1 MEVGVPAGALVG
13 FCAALVRT
21 TAWVTVCP
29 PFNAPAIPMR
39 IRIGLATAI
48 AFVAAEDLRRT
59 GGATDGVDGLAA
71 GSFIV
76 ALLVQALAGLA
87 LGFAVYVLFSAIQA
101 AGELIDLQ
109 VGFSI
114 GAVFDP
120 LSGAQASPI
129 GRLHQML
136 ALVLLLAMNGHVMVV
151 AGYLRSVEAVPDG
164 TVDLA
169 VLGDELLHVLG
180 AFMVAAI
187 EISLPVLAALFC
199 TEVALGLIG
208 KAAPQMNIFVL
219 GFAAKTV
226 VAFALVGMT
235 LVLLPEATESVV
247 GRAVTGVA
255 RAFG

>member
-1 MEVGVPAGALVG
+1 MEVGIPAGTLVG

-21 TAWVTVCP
+21 TAWISVCP
-29 PFNAPAIPMR
+29 PFNAPAIPRR
-39 IRIGLATAI
+39 IRVGLATAI
-48 AFVAAEDLRRT
+48 AFVIAKDLSTAEGINGLGT
-59 GGATDGVDGLAA
+59 GG
-71 GSFIV
+71 FIV
-76 ALLVQALAGLA
+76 ALLIQALAGLA
-87 LGFAVYVLFSAIQA
+87 LGFAVYVLFAAIQA

-109 VGFSI
+109 IGFSI

-120 LSGAQASPI
+120 LSGAQASPV

-151 AGYLRSVEAVPDG
+151 SGYLRSVEAVPDG

-169 VLGDELLHVLG
+169 VLGSEMLDVLT
-180 AFMVAAI
+180 AFMIAAV

-208 KAAPQMNIFVL
+208 KAAPQMNIMVL
-219 GFAAKTV
+219 GFAAKTA
-226 VAFALVGMT
+226 VALALVGMT

-247 GRAVTGVA
+247 GRGIRGVA